1 MERISNA
8 WHLAK
13 ASWQVL
19 AKDRELIAVPV
30 IAGIAALFAWAALLI
45 PGLVLLGGVDGGG
58 ADGSVNIAFW
68 LVLVAAA
75 VVSTWIFVLGQASI
89 VAGAAERMEGGE
101 PDLSSAF
108 AAARARAFPLLGW
121 AVLSTVVSIVLDQLE
136 QRFGF
141 LGKLVSWAAGVAF
154 AVMSFL
160 ALPVIVFE
168 NVGAI
173 EAFKRSSALLKR
185 TWGEQV
191 SFNVG
196 IGLLGFV
203 AALPGIVVGGVL
215 ASSGV
220 LPLQVIGV
228 AAGVTWVLLVAAI
241 SSALSAVFKAAL
253 YRYANNLPVDP
264 AFDER
269 LFNEAFRPRR

>member
-1 MERISNA
+1 MERIRNA

-19 AKDRELIAVPV
+19 SKDRELIAVPV
-30 IAGIAALFAWAALLI
+30 VASIAALIAWAALLI
-45 PGLVLLGGVDGGG
+45 PGFVLLGGTGEGG
-58 ADGSVNIAFW
+58 AEGSVN
-68 LVLVAAA
+68 VALWIILAVAA
-75 VVSTWIFVLGQASI
+75 VVSAWIFVLGQAAI

-101 PDLSSAF
+101 PTLSSAF
-108 AAARARAFPLLGW
+108 AAARSRAVPLLGW
-121 AVLSTVVSIVLDQLE
+121 AVLSTAVSFVLDQLQ
-136 QRFGF
+136 QRFGI
-141 LGKLVSWAAGVAF
+141 LGKIVSWAAGVAF

-191 SFNVG
+191 SFNIG

-203 AALPGIVVGGVL
+203 VALPGLLIGGGLV
-215 ASSGV
+215 ATGV
-220 LPLQVIGV
+220 LPLQVVGV
-228 AAGVTWVLLVAAI
+228 VAGVTWVVLVVATT
-241 SSALSAVFKAAL
+241 SALSAVFKAAL

-264 AFDER
+264 AFDQR
-269 LFNEAFRPRR
+269 LFNDAFRTRR